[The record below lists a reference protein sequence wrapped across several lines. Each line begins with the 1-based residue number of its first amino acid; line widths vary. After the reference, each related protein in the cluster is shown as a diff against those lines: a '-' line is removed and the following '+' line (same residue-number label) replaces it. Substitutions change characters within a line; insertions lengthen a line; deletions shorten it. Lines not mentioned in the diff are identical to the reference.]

1 MKNILKRFSF
11 IFILLLISITSI
23 SFAENGTTDT
33 INYDN
38 EVVPISIEGG
48 QPVNTDSTQKN
59 TTTYQKNY
67 FYAGTDDVN
76 LNNPILGDVFI
87 FTAGT
92 VNINTAISGNA
103 FICAPSVNILENAS
117 IQASLFT
124 TADSL
129 NIIGNIGT
137 NVYDASNEFSLKGT
151 IENDLFLASSETT
164 INGYIYGNANVSS
177 GNIIISDNAYIEN
190 NLNYSS
196 NKEIN
201 IPDNVVH
208 GKISYSLNNTKE
220 DNTSFDLNDF
230 VSSLISFIILTMVIF
245 VIGKWLKCKFVNNS
259 PDFVKNLPKSLLYGL
274 LGLIVTPIVCIL
286 LLIFGVTINL
296 AFILMAIYFILL
308 FIASS
313 IVIIVLSKLISDK
326 LHTKYEKAN
335 NTLLS
340 ILSIAILSLIYK
352 LLQLIPTFGTIVTFA
367 FVMVGIGIL
376 IKNIIPTK
384 EPKNS

>member
-23 SFAENGTTDT
+23 SFAENETTDT

-38 EVVPISIEGG
+38 EVVPISTEGG
-48 QPVNTDSTQKN
+48 QPVNTDSTQEN
-59 TTTYQKNY
+59 TITYQKNY

-87 FTAGT
+87 FTAGN

-164 INGYIYGNANVSS
+164 INGYIHGNANISS

-220 DNTSFDLNDF
+220 DTSFDLNDF
-230 VSSLISFIILTMVIF
+230 VSSLISFIILAIVIF

-259 PDFVKNLPKSLLYGL
+259 PDFVKKLPKSLLYGL

-326 LHTKYEKAN
+326 LHSKYEKAN

-340 ILSIAILSLIYK
+340 ILSIAILSLVYK

-367 FVMVGIGIL
+367 FVMVGMGIL
-376 IKNIIPTK
+376 IKNIIPIK